1 MNLFNDYEPTWIDWI
16 AVAIAAILLMVAR

>member
-1 MNLFNDYEPTWIDWI
+1 MNLFNDFEPTWIDWV